1 MAQVAVRACT
11 VLDAEAV
18 ESLRVAGWKSAY
30 RGMIPDAFLDSMPVN
45 VDRRRKLTA
54 ERADG
59 VVESVAVQDGTVVG
73 WVAAGPCRDDDRP
86 QSHQGE
92 VYACYVLPQ
101 RWRQGVGRLLFT
113 HAAGVLAQAGRGDI
127 TLWVLEANSPARRFY
142 ESFGFHRDGGRQIL
156 DLGGPVAEVRYRRPA
171 VR

>member
-1 MAQVAVRACT
+1 MKEDSQSTVDSRTGSTPVGATSLGNYIFSGLQTRNYAAV
-11 VLDAEAV
+11 L
-18 ESLRVAGWKSAY
+18 
-30 RGMIPDAFLDSMPVN
+30 
-45 VDRRRKLTA
+45 
-54 ERADG
+54 
-59 VVESVAVQDGTVVG
+59 VG